1 MTKAKT
7 DKSAEG
13 SRSRSQIIVLFIA
26 LIVFIMLLFAN
37 FAYLNTQANYDKQYI
52 GHAGELRVLSQRI
65 AKNATEAAAGKA
77 AAFKLLSDA
86 RNDFAQ
92 RWGYLKKGD
101 PATGL
106 PPAPATVRPEMRAVQ
121 LDWERLL
128 KNTDAILSSEQT
140 VLSLHQ
146 VAATLAETVPQLQI
160 EYEKVVEILLQ
171 RGAPAAQVAM
181 AQRQSLLAERILGAV
196 NTVLAGDENSQ
207 QAADAFGRDA
217 TRFGQ
222 VLNGMLQGNP
232 ALKISQVEDRDARA
246 RLSEISELFQF
257 VSGSV
262 DEILE
267 TSPELFKVRESA
279 SNIFSLSQTLLDEAS
294 HLATRF
300 ENLAGGRNTDT
311 IGGYVLGLLALAS
324 IILIGLVM
332 VRETNR
338 QLRETAEKNE
348 RNQNAIMRL
357 LDEIE
362 DLADGDLTVTASVTE
377 DFTGTIAD
385 SINYSVD
392 QLRDLVATI
401 NLTAGQVAA
410 AVQETQATAMHLAQ
424 ASEHQ
429 AQQISEAS
437 TAISDMA
444 ESIDQVSA
452 NAAESSAVAERSVEI
467 ANKGNEVVH
476 NTIHGMDNIREQIQD
491 TAKRIKRLGES
502 SQEIGDIVSL
512 IDDIADQTNI
522 LALNAAIQASMAGD
536 AGRGFAVVADEVQ
549 RLAERSSAATRQIE
563 TLVRAIQTDT
573 NEAVISMEQTTTEVV
588 RGARLAQD
596 AGVALEEIEGVS
608 KTLAALIQSIS
619 NAAQQQTSS
628 AGQISLTMNVIQ
640 QITSQTSSG
649 STATAESI
657 GNLAKMASQLRRSVS
672 GFTLPAASA
681 TGLKSVSG
689 VVMGD
694 RHDYVALEWVKGE
707 IAETLKQAHQAIEAV
722 LDDPQASPGL
732 DECLDYI
739 HQVHGSLQMVE
750 FYGAA
755 LLAEEM
761 EHLVEA
767 LQHERVSHRDEALH
781 LLLQALGQLPIY
793 LDRVQGARRDLP
805 LVVLP
810 LINDLRSARGE
821 SLLSETSLFSPQ
833 LPELPPLS
841 ARSTGAAGAGRTAER
856 AAQIAPDAAN
866 GLGRFAARAG

>member
-1 MTKAKT
+1 
-7 DKSAEG
+7 
-13 SRSRSQIIVLFIA
+13 
-26 LIVFIMLLFAN
+26 
-37 FAYLNTQANYDKQYI
+37 
-52 GHAGELRVLSQRI
+52 
-65 AKNATEAAAGKA
+65 
-77 AAFKLLSDA
+77 
-86 RNDFAQ
+86 
-92 RWGYLKKGD
+92 
-101 PATGL
+101 
-106 PPAPATVRPEMRAVQ
+106 
-121 LDWERLL
+121 
-128 KNTDAILSSEQT
+128 
-140 VLSLHQ
+140 
-146 VAATLAETVPQLQI
+146 
-160 EYEKVVEILLQ
+160 
-171 RGAPAAQVAM
+171 
-181 AQRQSLLAERILGAV
+181 
-196 NTVLAGDENSQ
+196 
-207 QAADAFGRDA
+207 
-217 TRFGQ
+217 
-222 VLNGMLQGNP
+222 MLQGNP
-232 ALKISQVEDRDARA
+232 GLKISQVEDPDARG
-246 RLSEISELFQF
+246 RLAEISELFEF

-267 TSPELFKVRESA
+267 TSPELFQVRESA

-294 HLATRF
+294 LLASGF
-300 ENLAGGRNTDT
+300 ENLAGSRKLDT

-401 NLTAGQVAA
+401 NLTAGQVAG
-410 AVQETQATAMHLAQ
+410 AVQETQATAMQLAE

-437 TAISDMA
+437 TAINEMA
-444 ESIDQVSA
+444 QSIDQVSA

-672 GFTLPAASA
+672 GFTLPATRGPA
-681 TGLKSVSG
+681 
-689 VVMGD
+689 
-694 RHDYVALEWVKGE
+694 
-707 IAETLKQAHQAIEAV
+707 
-722 LDDPQASPGL
+722 P
-732 DECLDYI
+732 
-739 HQVHGSLQMVE
+739 
-750 FYGAA
+750 
-755 LLAEEM
+755 
-761 EHLVEA
+761 
-767 LQHERVSHRDEALH
+767 
-781 LLLQALGQLPIY
+781 
-793 LDRVQGARRDLP
+793 
-805 LVVLP
+805 
-810 LINDLRSARGE
+810 NDNR
-821 SLLSETSLFSPQ
+821 
-833 LPELPPLS
+833 
-841 ARSTGAAGAGRTAER
+841 
-856 AAQIAPDAAN
+856 
-866 GLGRFAARAG
+866 

>member
-7 DKSAEG
+7 GKPEG
-13 SRSRSQIIVLFIA
+13 SRSRSQIVALFIA
-26 LIVFIMLLFAN
+26 LIVFIMLLFAH
-37 FAYLNTQANYDKQYI
+37 FAYLNTQATYDKQYI

-86 RNDFAQ
+86 RNDFAR
-92 RWGYLKKGD
+92 RWGYLKNGD

-106 PPAPATVRPEMRAVQ
+106 PPAPSTVRPEMRAVQ

-128 KNTDAILSSEQT
+128 KNTDTILASEQT

-146 VAATLAETVPQLQI
+146 VAATLAETVPQLQV

-181 AQRQSLLAERILGAV
+181 AQRQTLLAERILGAV
-196 NTVLAGDENSQ
+196 NTVLSGDESSQ

-217 TRFGQ
+217 ARFGQ
-222 VLNGMLQGNP
+222 VLTGMLQGNP
-232 ALKISQVEDRDARA
+232 ALKVSQVEDRDARA
-246 RLSEISELFQF
+246 RLIEISELFEF

-279 SNIFSLSQTLLDEAS
+279 SHIFTLSQTLLDEAS
-294 HLATRF
+294 LLATGF

-311 IGGYVLGLLALAS
+311 IGGYVLGLAALMS

-362 DLADGDLTVTASVTE
+362 DLADGDLTVTATVTE

-429 AQQISEAS
+429 AQQIAEAS
-437 TAISDMA
+437 TAINDMA

-476 NTIHGMDNIREQIQD
+476 NTIRGMDNIREQIQD

-522 LALNAAIQASMAGD
+522 LALNAAIQASLAGD

-640 QITSQTSSG
+640 QITTQTSSG

-672 GFTLPAASA
+672 GFTLPATRA
-681 TGLKSVSG
+681 
-689 VVMGD
+689 
-694 RHDYVALEWVKGE
+694 
-707 IAETLKQAHQAIEAV
+707 QAADKV
-722 LDDPQASPGL
+722 
-732 DECLDYI
+732 
-739 HQVHGSLQMVE
+739 
-750 FYGAA
+750 
-755 LLAEEM
+755 
-761 EHLVEA
+761 
-767 LQHERVSHRDEALH
+767 
-781 LLLQALGQLPIY
+781 
-793 LDRVQGARRDLP
+793 
-805 LVVLP
+805 
-810 LINDLRSARGE
+810 
-821 SLLSETSLFSPQ
+821 
-833 LPELPPLS
+833 
-841 ARSTGAAGAGRTAER
+841 
-856 AAQIAPDAAN
+856 
-866 GLGRFAARAG
+866 

>member
-1 MTKAKT
+1 MTTATTPKPQA
-7 DKSAEG
+7 G

-37 FAYLNTQANYDKQYI
+37 FAYLNTQSTYDKQYI

-77 AAFKLLSDA
+77 AAFKLLGDA
-86 RNDFAQ
+86 RNDFAR

-101 PATGL
+101 PETGL
-106 PPAPATVRPEMRAVQ
+106 PAAPSAVRAEMRAVQ
-121 LDWERLL
+121 TDWEALL
-128 KNTDAILSSEQT
+128 KNTDAILASEQT

-146 VAATLAETVPQLQI
+146 VAATLAETVPQLQM
-160 EYEKVVEILLQ
+160 ESEKVVDILLQ
-171 RGAPAAQVAM
+171 RGAPASQVAL

-196 NTVLAGDENSQ
+196 NTVLAGDETAV
-207 QAADAFGRDA
+207 QAADTFGRDA
-217 TRFGQ
+217 NRFGQ
-222 VLNGMLQGNP
+222 VLNGMLNGNP
-232 ALKISQVEDRDARA
+232 GLRITQVEDRDARA
-246 RLSEISELFQF
+246 RLAEIAELFEF

-267 TSPELFKVRESA
+267 TSPQLFQVRASA
-279 SNIFSLSQTLLDEAS
+279 SNIFNLSQTLLDEAS
-294 HLATRF
+294 HLATGF
-300 ENLAGGRNTDT
+300 ENLASGRSFDT

-338 QLRETAEKNE
+338 QLHETAEKNE

-401 NLTAGQVAA
+401 NLTAGQVAG

-429 AQQISEAS
+429 AQQIAEAS
-437 TAISDMA
+437 TAINQMA
-444 ESIDQVSA
+444 QSIDQVSA

-563 TLVRAIQTDT
+563 TLVRAIQADT

-640 QITSQTSSG
+640 QITTQTSSG

-672 GFTLPAASA
+672 GFTLPAA
-681 TGLKSVSG
+681 
-689 VVMGD
+689 
-694 RHDYVALEWVKGE
+694 
-707 IAETLKQAHQAIEAV
+707 KQV
-722 LDDPQASPGL
+722 DD
-732 DECLDYI
+732 
-739 HQVHGSLQMVE
+739 
-750 FYGAA
+750 
-755 LLAEEM
+755 
-761 EHLVEA
+761 
-767 LQHERVSHRDEALH
+767 
-781 LLLQALGQLPIY
+781 
-793 LDRVQGARRDLP
+793 
-805 LVVLP
+805 
-810 LINDLRSARGE
+810 
-821 SLLSETSLFSPQ
+821 
-833 LPELPPLS
+833 
-841 ARSTGAAGAGRTAER
+841 
-856 AAQIAPDAAN
+856 
-866 GLGRFAARAG
+866 

>member
-1 MTKAKT
+1 MIKAKT
-7 DKSAEG
+7 DKPEG
-13 SRSRSQIIVLFIA
+13 SRSRSQIIALFIA

-77 AAFKLLSDA
+77 AAFKLLGDA
-86 RNDFAQ
+86 RNDFAL
-92 RWGYLKKGD
+92 RWSYLKKGD
-101 PATGL
+101 PSTGL
-106 PPAPATVRPEMRAVQ
+106 PPAPSAVRPEMRAVQ

-146 VAATLAETVPQLQI
+146 VAATLAETVPQLQV
-160 EYEKVVEILLQ
+160 EYEKVVETLLQ

-196 NTVLAGDENSQ
+196 NTVLSGDENSQ

-217 TRFGQ
+217 ARFGQ
-222 VLNGMLQGNP
+222 VLNGMLQGNA

-246 RLSEISELFQF
+246 RLTEIAELFEF

-279 SNIFSLSQTLLDEAS
+279 SNIFTLSQTLLDEAS
-294 HLATRF
+294 PLASRF
-300 ENLAGGRNTDT
+300 ENLAGGRDTDT
-311 IGGYVLGLLALAS
+311 IGGYVLGLLALMS

-437 TAISDMA
+437 TAINDMA
-444 ESIDQVSA
+444 QSIDQVSA

-640 QITSQTSSG
+640 QITTQTSSG

-672 GFTLPAASA
+672 GFTLPAAKA
-681 TGLKSVSG
+681 
-689 VVMGD
+689 
-694 RHDYVALEWVKGE
+694 
-707 IAETLKQAHQAIEAV
+707 QAADKA
-722 LDDPQASPGL
+722 
-732 DECLDYI
+732 
-739 HQVHGSLQMVE
+739 
-750 FYGAA
+750 
-755 LLAEEM
+755 
-761 EHLVEA
+761 
-767 LQHERVSHRDEALH
+767 
-781 LLLQALGQLPIY
+781 
-793 LDRVQGARRDLP
+793 
-805 LVVLP
+805 
-810 LINDLRSARGE
+810 
-821 SLLSETSLFSPQ
+821 
-833 LPELPPLS
+833 
-841 ARSTGAAGAGRTAER
+841 
-856 AAQIAPDAAN
+856 
-866 GLGRFAARAG
+866 

>member
-7 DKSAEG
+7 GKPVEG

-37 FAYLNTQANYDKQYI
+37 FAYLNTQATYDKQYI

-86 RNDFAQ
+86 RNDFAL

-106 PPAPATVRPEMRAVQ
+106 PPAPSVVRPEMRAVQ

-146 VAATLAETVPQLQI
+146 VAATLAETVPQLQV

-171 RGAPAAQVAM
+171 RGAPAAQIVM

-207 QAADAFGRDA
+207 TAADAFGRDA
-217 TRFGQ
+217 ASFGL

-232 ALKISQVEDRDARA
+232 ALKISQVEDHDARA
-246 RLSEISELFQF
+246 RLTEIAELFEF

-279 SNIFSLSQTLLDEAS
+279 TNIFTLSQTLLDEAS
-294 HLATRF
+294 HLASGF
-300 ENLAGGRNTDT
+300 ENLAGGRTTDT

-338 QLRETAEKNE
+338 QLQETAEKNE

-437 TAISDMA
+437 TAINDMA
-444 ESIDQVSA
+444 QSIDQVSA

-640 QITSQTSSG
+640 QITTQTSSG

-672 GFTLPAASA
+672 GFTLPAAAA
-681 TGLKSVSG
+681 T
-689 VVMGD
+689 D
-694 RHDYVALEWVKGE
+694 NA
-707 IAETLKQAHQAIEAV
+707 
-722 LDDPQASPGL
+722 
-732 DECLDYI
+732 
-739 HQVHGSLQMVE
+739 
-750 FYGAA
+750 
-755 LLAEEM
+755 
-761 EHLVEA
+761 
-767 LQHERVSHRDEALH
+767 
-781 LLLQALGQLPIY
+781 
-793 LDRVQGARRDLP
+793 
-805 LVVLP
+805 
-810 LINDLRSARGE
+810 
-821 SLLSETSLFSPQ
+821 
-833 LPELPPLS
+833 
-841 ARSTGAAGAGRTAER
+841 
-856 AAQIAPDAAN
+856 
-866 GLGRFAARAG
+866 

>member
-1 MTKAKT
+1 MSTVTTPKPQA
-7 DKSAEG
+7 A

-37 FAYLNTQANYDKQYI
+37 FAYLNTQSTYDKQYI

-77 AAFKLLSDA
+77 AAFKLLGEA

-101 PATGL
+101 PQTGL
-106 PPAPATVRPEMRAVQ
+106 PAAPSAVRAEMRAVQ
-121 LDWERLL
+121 TDWEALL
-128 KNTDAILSSEQT
+128 KNTDAILASEQT

-160 EYEKVVEILLQ
+160 ESEKVVDILLQ
-171 RGAPAAQVAM
+171 RGAPASQVAL

-196 NTVLAGDENSQ
+196 NTVLAGDETAV

-217 TRFGQ
+217 NRFGV
-222 VLNGMLQGNP
+222 VLNGNP
-232 ALKISQVEDRDARA
+232 GLRITQVEDPDARA
-246 RLSEISELFQF
+246 RLGEIAELFEF

-267 TSPELFKVRESA
+267 TSPQLFQVRASA
-279 SNIFSLSQTLLDEAS
+279 GNIFNLSQTLLDEAS
-294 HLATRF
+294 HLATGF
-300 ENLAGGRNTDT
+300 ENLAGGRSLDT
-311 IGGYVLGLLALAS
+311 LGGYGLGLLALAS

-338 QLRETAEKNE
+338 QLHETAEKNE

-401 NLTAGQVAA
+401 NLTAGQVAG

-429 AQQISEAS
+429 AQQIAEAS
-437 TAISDMA
+437 TAINQMA
-444 ESIDQVSA
+444 QSIDQVSA

-563 TLVRAIQTDT
+563 TLVRAIQADT

-640 QITSQTSSG
+640 QITTQTSSG

-672 GFTLPAASA
+672 GFTLPAA
-681 TGLKSVSG
+681 
-689 VVMGD
+689 
-694 RHDYVALEWVKGE
+694 
-707 IAETLKQAHQAIEAV
+707 KQA
-722 LDDPQASPGL
+722 DD
-732 DECLDYI
+732 
-739 HQVHGSLQMVE
+739 
-750 FYGAA
+750 
-755 LLAEEM
+755 
-761 EHLVEA
+761 
-767 LQHERVSHRDEALH
+767 
-781 LLLQALGQLPIY
+781 
-793 LDRVQGARRDLP
+793 
-805 LVVLP
+805 
-810 LINDLRSARGE
+810 
-821 SLLSETSLFSPQ
+821 
-833 LPELPPLS
+833 
-841 ARSTGAAGAGRTAER
+841 
-856 AAQIAPDAAN
+856 
-866 GLGRFAARAG
+866 